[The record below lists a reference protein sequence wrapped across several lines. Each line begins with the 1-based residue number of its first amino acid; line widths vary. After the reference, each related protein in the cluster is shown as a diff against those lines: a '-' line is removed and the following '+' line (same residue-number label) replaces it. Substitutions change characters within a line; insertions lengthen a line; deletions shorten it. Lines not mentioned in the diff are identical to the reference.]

1 MESPRSPQIN
11 FVVSELAD
19 LTSQLKTS
27 SKNQTLRETNLCDL
41 LSAHATTL
49 STRSISSANS
59 LLNSRI
65 DRLESLLR
73 VSNDTVKAAQ
83 AKGLE
88 NDRLTKRVRQLE
100 GQVKLLSNKSA
111 SPSSSLSS
119 PAFPP
124 SPPPPA
130 AQPSKFKVA
139 VNLATSKQIKTNDIN
154 HSITQIAHTYSTSIQ
169 GLLALLV
176 GTSGSDKANF
186 GRRAA
191 EVLPGVLEI
200 IGSQGSATKDRKGG
214 ASAPPPAPL
223 PLVVQIEQDRNLARI
238 VWACVSNS
246 TSCSSNSSSNNFS
259 RPVLSR
265 VSPTLTCSTLTSSVD
280 PITRTLTHMSIL
292 SSQGGLGQGGLGQG
306 GLGLGQGWEGAE
318 LATARLVES
327 VGLRGKG
334 QSCVSETFVNSGGV
348 ELILGRGGLSSGNS
362 PVETASVRMLVRL
375 CNGESP
381 TYGAFLDEVAG
392 CAEMLA
398 RLVLG
403 AFDLESQ
410 PLPARERE
418 RERDNFRNFRHL
430 GQVREVLSLL
440 VEVTLSSEARSVA
453 GRVRRGLG
461 QVLTKRKK
469 GVQAVLRDFVKSG
482 RRSLA
487 EGGGGYRGDRG
498 GGRQGG

>member
-1 MESPRSPQIN
+1 
-11 FVVSELAD
+11 
-19 LTSQLKTS
+19 
-27 SKNQTLRETNLCDL
+27 
-41 LSAHATTL
+41 
-49 STRSISSANS
+49 
-59 LLNSRI
+59 
-65 DRLESLLR
+65 
-73 VSNDTVKAAQ
+73 
-83 AKGLE
+83 
-88 NDRLTKRVRQLE
+88 
-100 GQVKLLSNKSA
+100 
-111 SPSSSLSS
+111 
-119 PAFPP
+119 
-124 SPPPPA
+124 
-130 AQPSKFKVA
+130 
-139 VNLATSKQIKTNDIN
+139 
-154 HSITQIAHTYSTSIQ
+154 
-169 GLLALLV
+169 
-176 GTSGSDKANF
+176 
-186 GRRAA
+186 
-191 EVLPGVLEI
+191 
-200 IGSQGSATKDRKGG
+200 
-214 ASAPPPAPL
+214 
-223 PLVVQIEQDRNLARI
+223 
-238 VWACVSNS
+238 
-246 TSCSSNSSSNNFS
+246 
-259 RPVLSR
+259 
-265 VSPTLTCSTLTSSVD
+265 
-280 PITRTLTHMSIL
+280 MSIL

-487 EGGGGYRGDRG
+487 EGGGGVKGGEGGGGGGGKRGD
-498 GGRQGG
+498 